1 VPNVPKAHKSFW
13 MLLVVHLGDEAQVE
27 GHFGLFGDIAS
38 FDATYVH
45 GLHQRYHRLRNHF

>member
-38 FDATYVH
+38 SDATYVH